1 MKSKH
6 YSLLSF
12 LVVISLIIPFGCS
25 GTNNIS
31 DPKQNSDLPGK
42 YNGYTLLPNG
52 WKLSPAGDQVGI
64 GELPLNMVI
73 TNDGKFAITSNSGMG
88 ENSLSVVDIKNEK
101 EIQRVVMNKTWYGL
115 AFNDDDS
122 KLYVSGGNNNCIYIY
137 SFSSGKLAL
146 QDSIALGERAPKER
160 ISITGI
166 AFVKSKNFVLAVSKE
181 SNSLYVCDASSNKVL
196 KTIPLEAECY
206 DVKANHSGAFAYVS
220 IWGKSSIAEID
231 LNNFQVTNTI
241 KVGDHPCQLIITKD
255 DSRLFVAN
263 ANNNSVS
270 VVDLQNKK
278 ETERINSA
286 LSPDVPYGST
296 PNSICLNGD
305 ESVLMIANADNNYL
319 ALFDISQ
326 PNKTKSLGFIPVGW
340 YPTAIKFVKSSNQ
353 ILAANGKGL
362 TSMPNPEGPHPLI
375 KHYHD
380 IQYIGSL
387 FKGTLSIINYPN
399 ENELS
404 KYSKSVYD
412 NTPYVYKNKNWVGIQ
427 NVIPDKHDEIGS
439 EKIKHVFY
447 IIKENR
453 TYDEVFGD
461 LPQGNSDSSLCFFPQ
476 KITPNEHKLVTDFTL
491 YDNFYADAEVSAD
504 GHNWSTAAYASDY
517 VEKDWP
523 VNYSGR
529 GQIYNFEG
537 GYPLAAPSS
546 GYIWNDVLNHGKTF
560 RNYGEFTEE
569 SKDKKDF
576 YEATDEDL
584 EPYTCPT
591 YPGWSLTISDV
602 DRYKLWKSDFEKFEK
617 SDSLPNLCI
626 MRLPNDHTWGT
637 SKGHWT
643 PQAYVAQNDY
653 ALGLIVQ
660 TISESKFWKN
670 SIIYVLEDDAQ
681 DGSDHVDAH
690 RSTLLVI
697 GPYVKRHFVDHT
709 MYSTSSVLK
718 SIELILGLP
727 PMTQYDLSATP
738 ILFSITDKPDCE
750 QYKVVEAQIDLN
762 QKNLASAYGSKESEH
777 LDFTKEDAVPENLF
791 NEILWKAIKGKSIVM
806 PPPVRSAFVKV
817 VEKKDKDDN

>member
-1 MKSKH
+1 M
-6 YSLLSF
+6 LTF
-12 LVVISLIIPFGCS
+12 PFG
-25 GTNNIS
+25 
-31 DPKQNSDLPGK
+31 
-42 YNGYTLLPNG
+42 
-52 WKLSPAGDQVGI
+52 
-64 GELPLNMVI
+64 E
-73 TNDGKFAITSNSGMG
+73 
-88 ENSLSVVDIKNEK
+88 
-101 EIQRVVMNKTWYGL
+101 
-115 AFNDDDS
+115 
-122 KLYVSGGNNNCIYIY
+122 
-137 SFSSGKLAL
+137 
-146 QDSIALGERAPKER
+146 
-160 ISITGI
+160 
-166 AFVKSKNFVLAVSKE
+166 
-181 SNSLYVCDASSNKVL
+181 
-196 KTIPLEAECY
+196 
-206 DVKANHSGAFAYVS
+206 
-220 IWGKSSIAEID
+220 KSSIAEID

-255 DSRLFVAN
+255 DARLLVAD

-270 VVDLQNKK
+270 IVDLQKKK

-296 PNSICLNGD
+296 PNAICFNSD
-305 ESVLMIANADNNYL
+305 ESVLMVVNADNNYL
-319 ALFDISQ
+319 ALFDISK
-326 PNKTKSLGFIPVGW
+326 PSKTKSLGFIPVGW
-340 YPTAIKFVKSSNQ
+340 YPTAVQFIKSSNQ
-353 ILAANGKGL
+353 ILVANGKGL

-380 IQYIGSL
+380 SEYIGSL
-387 FKGTLSIINYPN
+387 FKGSLSIINNPD

-404 KYSKSVYD
+404 KYSKLVYD
-412 NTPYVYKNKNWVGIQ
+412 NTPYLYKNKSWVGIQ
-427 NVIPDKHDEIGS
+427 NVIPDKHDEKGS

-461 LPQGNSDSSLCFFPQ
+461 LRQGNGDSSLCFFPQ

-491 YDNFYADAEVSAD
+491 FDNFYADAEVSAD

-546 GYIWNDVLNHGKTF
+546 GYIWNDVLNHGKTL

-576 YEATDEDL
+576 YEARDEDI

-591 YPGWSLTISDV
+591 FPGWSLTISDV
-602 DRYKLWKSDFEKFEK
+602 ERYKLWKSDFEKFEK

-660 TISESKFWKN
+660 MISKSKFWKN

-718 SIELILGLP
+718 TIELILGLP

-738 ILFSITDKPDCE
+738 ILFSITDKPDFE
-750 QYKVVEAQIDLN
+750 QYNVVEPQIDLN
-762 QKNLASAYGSKESEH
+762 QKNLASAYGSEECDH
-777 LDFTKEDAVPENLF
+777 LDFAKEDAVPENLF
-791 NEILWKAIKGKSIVM
+791 NEILWKAIKGKNSVM

-817 VEKKDKDDN
+817 VEKKAKDDD